1 MKSLRTWVTPLATGA
16 FLVVAGTGVAMF
28 FHQGTALGRELHEWL
43 GWAMIAAGVLHAVVN
58 WNGLKSHLGRAMGK
72 TIIGAFAVALVL
84 ALVPLSSQGGQGAS
98 MRGVVAAMS
107 RAQVKDLAPIA
118 GRDADALVAD
128 LRKAGMADATAE
140 STVASLAGPNQA
152 RRLAVMGIIF
162 GTDAGAEGRGGHARG
177 EDRRCGAFRAAPLVQ
192 AGGRRAGRDACVLT
206 VAAGGGVSVRG
217 VRGT

>member
-28 FHQGTALGRELHEWL
+28 FHQGTSLGRELHEWL

-84 ALVPLSSQGGQGAS
+84 ALIPLSSQGGQGAS

-162 GTDAGAEGRGGHARG
+162 GTDAGADADADGGESRGP
-177 EDRRCGAFRAAPLVQ
+177 RR
-192 AGGRRAGRDACVLT
+192 GRRLGR
-206 VAAGGGVSVRG
+206 
-217 VRGT
+217 